1 MNRVT
6 NFFLVFVLAFAITNY
21 FSRDINSEISNNQTV
36 TNTTIYKRDV
46 AVEISKTINSID
58 TNKIDADIA
67 NKEQQFSSK
76 LISDLNEEL
85 VVLNQEITFL
95 IQQQKFSQFRE
106 KHGGVRGIYL
116 NGYHMTNNS
125 KLEIINNILDNTN
138 VNSLV
143 IDVKTDNGHI
153 LFDSVNELAVEMSNV
168 RSKYNSERLNTLKD
182 KNDLYLIG
190 RVVVFQD
197 PLFAKNYPNEAVFD
211 SYRNNIYSQ
220 DGQYFIDPG
229 SEKAR
234 NYVINIAKEAC
245 ELGFDEIQFDYIRYP
260 DSNYKYMVFKDENT
274 YDNRIKNINSFLMV
288 AKKEINS
295 LGCFVSADVFG
306 FILTNKFDG
315 GIGQN
320 LETIIENVDFLSP
333 MVYPSHY
340 SKGSFG
346 YQNPNRNPY
355 GVITSALDDALER
368 GVEEIKLRPFL
379 QGFWHS
385 DAEVQENIR
394 AAEDK
399 NLDWIIWNVSSSYNL
414 LLVKMGL
421 LLFFVS
427 NMMPCQKLD
436 MPVATT

>member
-6 NFFLVFVLAFAITNY
+6 NFFLVFVLAFAITNFY
-21 FSRDINSEISNNQTV
+21 SRDINNEISKDEIV
-36 TNTTIYKRDV
+36 TNTTVYKSNT
-46 AVEISKTINSID
+46 ALEISKIIKTFESDNVSKNINKD
-58 TNKIDADIA
+58 
-67 NKEQQFSSK
+67 EQMYSAK
-76 LISDLNEEL
+76 LISDLNDEL
-85 VVLNQEITFL
+85 IVLNQEITFL
-95 IQQQKFSQFRE
+95 IKKQKFSKYKE
-106 KHGGVRGIYL
+106 THGGIRGIYV
-116 NGYHMTNNS
+116 NGYHMTNES
-125 KLEIINNILDNTN
+125 KLENILNIVDKTN

-153 LFDSVNELAVEMSNV
+153 LFNTTNTISEEMSNI
-168 RSKYNSERLNTLKD
+168 RSKYDQETLRKLKD

-197 PLFAKNYPNEAVFD
+197 PLFAKSYPDEAVFD
-211 SYRNNIYSQ
+211 SYKKRIYSQ
-220 DGQYFIDPG
+220 NDQYFVDPG

-234 NYVINIAKEAC
+234 SYVIDIAKEAC
-245 ELGFDEIQFDYIRYP
+245 QLGFDEIQFDYIRYP
-260 DSNYKYMVFKDENT
+260 DSNYQYMTFKEENNFE
-274 YDNRIKNINSFLMV
+274 NRIKNINTFLMK
-288 AKKEINS
+288 AKEEINGI
-295 LGCFVSADVFG
+295 GCFVSADVFG

-355 GVITSALDDALER
+355 GVITSALDDALNR
-368 GVEEIKLRPFL
+368 GVQEVKLRPFL

-385 DAEVQENIR
+385 DFEVQENIR

-399 NLDWIIWNVSSSYNL
+399 NLDWIVWNVSSSYNL
-414 LLVKMGL
+414 EY
-421 LLFFVS
+421 FT
-427 NMMPCQKLD
+427 KLD
-436 MPVATT
+436 S

>member
-168 RSKYNSERLNTLKD
+168 RSKYNSETLNTLKD

-260 DSNYKYMVFKDENT
+260 DSNYKYMVFKDENN

-414 LLVKMGL
+414 GY
-421 LLFFVS
+421 FS
-427 NMMPCQKLD
+427 KLD
-436 MPVATT
+436 S

>member
-6 NFFLVFVLAFAITNY
+6 NFFLVFVLAFAITNF
-21 FSRDINSEISNNQTV
+21 FSRDINNEISKNQIV
-36 TNTTIYKRDV
+36 TNTTIYKRDI
-46 AVEISKTINSID
+46 ALEISKTINNID
-58 TNKIDADIA
+58 TNKIDADIVS
-67 NKEQQFSSK
+67 KEQKFSSK

-95 IQQQKFSQFRE
+95 IKQQKFSQFRD

-116 NGYHMTNNS
+116 NGYHMTNSS

-153 LFDSVNELAVEMSNV
+153 LFDSVNELALEMSNV
-168 RSKYNSERLNTLKD
+168 RSKYNNEILSTLKD

-211 SYRNNIYSQ
+211 SYKKEIYSQ

-274 YDNRIKNINSFLMV
+274 YENRIKNINSFLMV

-315 GIGQN
+315 GVGQN

-340 SKGSFG
+340 SNGSFG
-346 YQNPNRNPY
+346 YENPNRNPY

-385 DAEVQENIR
+385 DFEVQENIR

-414 LLVKMGL
+414 GY
-421 LLFFVS
+421 FS
-427 NMMPCQKLD
+427 KLD
-436 MPVATT
+436 S

>member
-6 NFFLVFVLAFAITNY
+6 NLFLVFVLAFAFANFY
-21 FSRDINSEISNNQTV
+21 SRDLNKEISNNKIV
-36 TNTTIYKRDV
+36 TNTTTYYKPDI
-46 AVEISKTINSID
+46 AIEISKTTNSFD
-58 TNKIDADIA
+58 TNKIDVDVA
-67 NKEQQFSSK
+67 NREQMFSSK

-85 VVLNQEITFL
+85 IVLNKEITFL
-95 IQQQKFSQFRE
+95 IKKQKFSQFLK

-116 NGYHMTNNS
+116 NGYHMTNSS
-125 KLEIINNILDNTN
+125 KLEIINNVLNNTN

-153 LFDSVNELAVEMSNV
+153 LFNSENELTLEMSNV
-168 RSKYNSERLNTLKD
+168 RSKYDSESLNTLKD
-182 KNDLYLIG
+182 KMDLYLIG

-197 PLFAKNYPNEAVFD
+197 PLFTKNYPDEAIFD
-211 SYRNNIYSQ
+211 SYKRTIYSQ
-220 DGQYFIDPG
+220 DDQYFIDPS
-229 SEKAR
+229 SEKAKQ
-234 NYVINIAKEAC
+234 YVIDIAKEAC

-260 DSNYKYMVFKDENT
+260 DSNYNYMVFKEENT
-274 YDNRIKNINSFLMV
+274 YENRINNINSFLGK
-288 AKKEINS
+288 AKEEINS

-306 FILTNKFDG
+306 YILTNRFDG

-320 LETIIENVDFLSP
+320 LETIIEHVDFLSP
-333 MVYPSHY
+333 MIYPSHY

-368 GVEEIKLRPFL
+368 GIKKIKLRPYL

-385 DAEVQENIR
+385 DIEVRENIR

-399 NLDWIIWNVSSSYNL
+399 NVDWIIWNNSSSYKL
-414 LLVKMGL
+414 GY
-421 LLFFVS
+421 FS
-427 NMMPCQKLD
+427 KLD
-436 MPVATT
+436 S

>member
-67 NKEQQFSSK
+67 SKEQQFSSK

-260 DSNYKYMVFKDENT
+260 DSNYKYMVFKDENN

-355 GVITSALDDALER
+355 GVITSALDDALDR

-414 LLVKMGL
+414 GY
-421 LLFFVS
+421 FS
-427 NMMPCQKLD
+427 KLD
-436 MPVATT
+436 S

>member
-67 NKEQQFSSK
+67 SKEQKFSSK

-106 KHGGVRGIYL
+106 KHGGVRGVYL

-414 LLVKMGL
+414 GY
-421 LLFFVS
+421 FS
-427 NMMPCQKLD
+427 KLD
-436 MPVATT
+436 S

>member
-234 NYVINIAKEAC
+234 EYVINIAKEAC

-414 LLVKMGL
+414 GY
-421 LLFFVS
+421 FS
-427 NMMPCQKLD
+427 KLD
-436 MPVATT
+436 S

>member
-67 NKEQQFSSK
+67 SKEQKFSSK

-197 PLFAKNYPNEAVFD
+197 PLFAKNYPTEAVFD

-414 LLVKMGL
+414 GY
-421 LLFFVS
+421 FS
-427 NMMPCQKLD
+427 KLD
-436 MPVATT
+436 S

>member
-6 NFFLVFVLAFAITNY
+6 NFFLVFVLVFAITNY

-106 KHGGVRGIYL
+106 KHGGVRGVYL

-399 NLDWIIWNVSSSYNL
+399 SLDWIIWNVSSSYNL
-414 LLVKMGL
+414 GY
-421 LLFFVS
+421 FS
-427 NMMPCQKLD
+427 KLD
-436 MPVATT
+436 S

>member
-6 NFFLVFVLAFAITNY
+6 NFFLVFVLAFAITNF
-21 FSRDINSEISNNQTV
+21 FSRDINNEISKNQIV
-36 TNTTIYKRDV
+36 TNTTIYKRDI
-46 AVEISKTINSID
+46 ALEISKTINNID
-58 TNKIDADIA
+58 TNKIDADIVS
-67 NKEQQFSSK
+67 KEQKFSSK

-116 NGYHMTNNS
+116 NGYHMTNSS
-125 KLEIINNILDNTN
+125 KLELINNILDNTN

-153 LFDSVNELAVEMSNV
+153 LFDSVNELALEMSNV
-168 RSKYNSERLNTLKD
+168 RSKYNNEILSTLKD

-211 SYRNNIYSQ
+211 SYKKEIYSQ

-274 YDNRIKNINSFLMV
+274 YENRIKNINSFLMV

-315 GIGQN
+315 GVGQN

-340 SKGSFG
+340 SNGSFG
-346 YQNPNRNPY
+346 YENPNRNPY

-385 DAEVQENIR
+385 DFEVQENIR

-414 LLVKMGL
+414 GY
-421 LLFFVS
+421 FS
-427 NMMPCQKLD
+427 KLD
-436 MPVATT
+436 S

>member
-6 NFFLVFVLAFAITNY
+6 NFFLVFVLAFAITNF
-21 FSRDINSEISNNQTV
+21 FSRDINNEISKNQIV
-36 TNTTIYKRDV
+36 TNTTIYKRDI
-46 AVEISKTINSID
+46 ALEISKTINSID
-58 TNKIDADIA
+58 TNKIDTDIA
-67 NKEQQFSSK
+67 SKEKKFSSK

-116 NGYHMTNNS
+116 NGYHMTNSS
-125 KLEIINNILDNTN
+125 KLELINNILDNTN

-153 LFDSVNELAVEMSNV
+153 LFDSVNELALEMSNV
-168 RSKYNSERLNTLKD
+168 RSKYNNEILSTLKD

-197 PLFAKNYPNEAVFD
+197 PLFAKHYPNEAVFD
-211 SYRNNIYSQ
+211 SYKKEIYSQ

-274 YDNRIKNINSFLMV
+274 YENRIKNINSFLMV

-315 GIGQN
+315 GVGQN

-340 SKGSFG
+340 SNGSFG

-385 DAEVQENIR
+385 DFEVQENIR

-414 LLVKMGL
+414 GY
-421 LLFFVS
+421 FS
-427 NMMPCQKLD
+427 KLD
-436 MPVATT
+436 S

>member
-6 NFFLVFVLAFAITNY
+6 NLFLVFVLAFAFANFY
-21 FSRDINSEISNNQTV
+21 SRDLNKEISNNKIV
-36 TNTTIYKRDV
+36 TNTTTYYKPDI
-46 AVEISKTINSID
+46 AIEISKTTNSFD
-58 TNKIDADIA
+58 TNKIDVDVA
-67 NKEQQFSSK
+67 NREQMFSSK

-85 VVLNQEITFL
+85 IVLNKEITFL
-95 IQQQKFSQFRE
+95 IKKQKFSQFLK

-116 NGYHMTNNS
+116 NGYHMTNSS
-125 KLEIINNILDNTN
+125 KLEIINNVLNNTN

-153 LFDSVNELAVEMSNV
+153 LFNSENELTLEMSNV
-168 RSKYNSERLNTLKD
+168 RSKYDSESLNTLKD
-182 KNDLYLIG
+182 KMDLYLIG

-197 PLFAKNYPNEAVFD
+197 PLFTKNYPDEAIFD
-211 SYRNNIYSQ
+211 SYKRTIYSQ
-220 DGQYFIDPG
+220 DDQYFIDPS
-229 SEKAR
+229 SEKAKQ
-234 NYVINIAKEAC
+234 YVIDIAKEAC

-260 DSNYKYMVFKDENT
+260 DSNYNYMVFKEENT
-274 YDNRIKNINSFLMV
+274 YENRINNINSFLGK
-288 AKKEINS
+288 AKEEINS

-306 FILTNKFDG
+306 YILTNRLDG

-333 MVYPSHY
+333 MIYPSHY

-368 GVEEIKLRPFL
+368 GIKKIKLRPYL

-385 DAEVQENIR
+385 DIEVRENIR

-399 NLDWIIWNVSSSYNL
+399 NVDWIIWNNSSSYKL
-414 LLVKMGL
+414 GY
-421 LLFFVS
+421 FS
-427 NMMPCQKLD
+427 KLD
-436 MPVATT
+436 S

>member
-67 NKEQQFSSK
+67 SKEQQFSSK

-85 VVLNQEITFL
+85 VVLNQEIAFL

-234 NYVINIAKEAC
+234 EYVINIAKEAC

-414 LLVKMGL
+414 GY
-421 LLFFVS
+421 FS
-427 NMMPCQKLD
+427 KLD
-436 MPVATT
+436 S

>member
-67 NKEQQFSSK
+67 SKEQKFSSK

-106 KHGGVRGIYL
+106 KHGGVRGVYL

-355 GVITSALDDALER
+355 GVITSALDDALDR

-414 LLVKMGL
+414 GY
-421 LLFFVS
+421 FS
-427 NMMPCQKLD
+427 KLD
-436 MPVATT
+436 S

>member
-58 TNKIDADIA
+58 TNKIDAEIA
-67 NKEQQFSSK
+67 SKEQRFSSK

-234 NYVINIAKEAC
+234 EYVINIAKEAC

-260 DSNYKYMVFKDENT
+260 DSNYKYMVFKDENN

-414 LLVKMGL
+414 GY
-421 LLFFVS
+421 FS
-427 NMMPCQKLD
+427 KLD
-436 MPVATT
+436 S

>member
-67 NKEQQFSSK
+67 SKEQKFSSK

-414 LLVKMGL
+414 GY
-421 LLFFVS
+421 FS
-427 NMMPCQKLD
+427 KLD
-436 MPVATT
+436 S

>member
-6 NFFLVFVLAFAITNY
+6 NFFLVFVLAFTITNF
-21 FSRDINSEISNNQTV
+21 FSRDINNEISKNQIV
-36 TNTTIYKRDV
+36 TNTTIYKRDI
-46 AVEISKTINSID
+46 ALEISKTINNID
-58 TNKIDADIA
+58 TNKIDADIVS
-67 NKEQQFSSK
+67 KEQKFSSK

-95 IQQQKFSQFRE
+95 IKQQKFSQFRD

-116 NGYHMTNNS
+116 NGYHMTNSS

-153 LFDSVNELAVEMSNV
+153 LFDSVNELALEMSNV
-168 RSKYNSERLNTLKD
+168 RSKYNNEILSTLKD

-197 PLFAKNYPNEAVFD
+197 PLFAKHYPNEAVFD
-211 SYRNNIYSQ
+211 SYKKEIYSQ

-274 YDNRIKNINSFLMV
+274 YENRIKNINSFLMV

-315 GIGQN
+315 GVGQN

-385 DAEVQENIR
+385 DFEVQENIR

-414 LLVKMGL
+414 GY
-421 LLFFVS
+421 FS
-427 NMMPCQKLD
+427 KLD
-436 MPVATT
+436 S

>member
-106 KHGGVRGIYL
+106 KHGGVRGVYL

-414 LLVKMGL
+414 GY
-421 LLFFVS
+421 FS
-427 NMMPCQKLD
+427 KLD
-436 MPVATT
+436 S

>member
-168 RSKYNSERLNTLKD
+168 RSKYNSETLNTLKD

-234 NYVINIAKEAC
+234 EYVINIAKEAC

-260 DSNYKYMVFKDENT
+260 DSNYKYMVFKDENN

-414 LLVKMGL
+414 GY
-421 LLFFVS
+421 FS
-427 NMMPCQKLD
+427 KLD
-436 MPVATT
+436 S

>member
-6 NFFLVFVLAFAITNY
+6 NLFLVFVLAFAFANFY
-21 FSRDINSEISNNQTV
+21 SRDLNKEISNNKIV
-36 TNTTIYKRDV
+36 TNTTTYYKPDI
-46 AVEISKTINSID
+46 AIEISKTTNSFD
-58 TNKIDADIA
+58 TNKIDVDVA
-67 NKEQQFSSK
+67 NREQMFSSK

-85 VVLNQEITFL
+85 IVLNKEITFL
-95 IQQQKFSQFRE
+95 IKKQKFSQFLK

-116 NGYHMTNNS
+116 NGYHMTNSS
-125 KLEIINNILDNTN
+125 KLEIINNVLNNTN

-153 LFDSVNELAVEMSNV
+153 LFNSENELTLEMSNV
-168 RSKYNSERLNTLKD
+168 RSKYDSESLNTLKD
-182 KNDLYLIG
+182 KMDLYLIG

-197 PLFAKNYPNEAVFD
+197 PLFTKNYPDEAIFD
-211 SYRNNIYSQ
+211 SYKRTIYSQ
-220 DGQYFIDPG
+220 DDQYFIDPS
-229 SEKAR
+229 SEKAKQ
-234 NYVINIAKEAC
+234 YVIDIAKEAC

-260 DSNYKYMVFKDENT
+260 DSNYNYMVFKEENT
-274 YDNRIKNINSFLMV
+274 YENRINNINSFLGK
-288 AKKEINS
+288 AKEEINS

-306 FILTNKFDG
+306 YILTNRFDG

-333 MVYPSHY
+333 MIYPSHY

-368 GVEEIKLRPFL
+368 GIKKIKLRPYL

-385 DAEVQENIR
+385 DIEVRENIR

-399 NLDWIIWNVSSSYNL
+399 NVDWIIWNNSSSYKL
-414 LLVKMGL
+414 GY
-421 LLFFVS
+421 FS
-427 NMMPCQKLD
+427 KLD
-436 MPVATT
+436 S

>member
-6 NFFLVFVLAFAITNY
+6 NFFLVFVLAFTITNF
-21 FSRDINSEISNNQTV
+21 FSRDINNEISKNQIV
-36 TNTTIYKRDV
+36 TNTTIYKRDI
-46 AVEISKTINSID
+46 ALEISKTINNID
-58 TNKIDADIA
+58 TNKIDADIVS
-67 NKEQQFSSK
+67 KEQKFSSK

-95 IQQQKFSQFRE
+95 IKQQKFSQFRD

-116 NGYHMTNNS
+116 NGYHMTNSS

-153 LFDSVNELAVEMSNV
+153 LFDSVNELALEMSNV
-168 RSKYNSERLNTLKD
+168 RSKYNNEILSTLKD

-211 SYRNNIYSQ
+211 SYKKEIYSQ

-274 YDNRIKNINSFLMV
+274 YENRIKNINSFLMV

-315 GIGQN
+315 GVGQN

-340 SKGSFG
+340 SNGSFG

-385 DAEVQENIR
+385 DFEVQENIR

-414 LLVKMGL
+414 GY
-421 LLFFVS
+421 FS
-427 NMMPCQKLD
+427 KLD
-436 MPVATT
+436 S

>member
-1 MNRVT
+1 
-6 NFFLVFVLAFAITNY
+6 
-21 FSRDINSEISNNQTV
+21 
-36 TNTTIYKRDV
+36 
-46 AVEISKTINSID
+46 
-58 TNKIDADIA
+58 
-67 NKEQQFSSK
+67 
-76 LISDLNEEL
+76 
-85 VVLNQEITFL
+85 
-95 IQQQKFSQFRE
+95 
-106 KHGGVRGIYL
+106 
-116 NGYHMTNNS
+116 
-125 KLEIINNILDNTN
+125 
-138 VNSLV
+138 
-143 IDVKTDNGHI
+143 
-153 LFDSVNELAVEMSNV
+153 MSNV
-168 RSKYNSERLNTLKD
+168 RSKYNSETLNTLKD

-211 SYRNNIYSQ
+211 SYKNKIYSQ

-234 NYVINIAKEAC
+234 DYVINIAKEAC

-414 LLVKMGL
+414 GY
-421 LLFFVS
+421 FS
-427 NMMPCQKLD
+427 KLD
-436 MPVATT
+436 S

>member
-67 NKEQQFSSK
+67 SKEQKFSSK

-95 IQQQKFSQFRE
+95 IQQKKFSQFRE
-106 KHGGVRGIYL
+106 KHGGVRGVYL

-168 RSKYNSERLNTLKD
+168 RSKYNSETLNTLKD

-385 DAEVQENIR
+385 DAGVQENIR

-414 LLVKMGL
+414 GY
-421 LLFFVS
+421 FS
-427 NMMPCQKLD
+427 KLD
-436 MPVATT
+436 S

>member
-6 NFFLVFVLAFAITNY
+6 NFFLVFVLAFTITNF
-21 FSRDINSEISNNQTV
+21 FSRDINNEISKNQIV
-36 TNTTIYKRDV
+36 TNTTIYKRDI
-46 AVEISKTINSID
+46 ALEISKTINNID
-58 TNKIDADIA
+58 TNKIDADIVS
-67 NKEQQFSSK
+67 KEQKFSSK

-95 IQQQKFSQFRE
+95 IKQQKFSQFRD

-116 NGYHMTNNS
+116 NGYHMTNSS

-153 LFDSVNELAVEMSNV
+153 LFDSVNELALEMSNV
-168 RSKYNSERLNTLKD
+168 RSKYNNEILSTLKD

-211 SYRNNIYSQ
+211 SYKKEIYSQ

-274 YDNRIKNINSFLMV
+274 YENRIKNINSFLMV

-315 GIGQN
+315 GVGQN

-340 SKGSFG
+340 SNGSFG
-346 YQNPNRNPY
+346 YENPNRNPY

-385 DAEVQENIR
+385 DFEVQENIR

-414 LLVKMGL
+414 GY
-421 LLFFVS
+421 FS
-427 NMMPCQKLD
+427 KLD
-436 MPVATT
+436 S

>member
-67 NKEQQFSSK
+67 SKEQQFSSK

-168 RSKYNSERLNTLKD
+168 RSKYNSETLNTLKD

-414 LLVKMGL
+414 GY
-421 LLFFVS
+421 FS
-427 NMMPCQKLD
+427 KLD
-436 MPVATT
+436 S

>member
-67 NKEQQFSSK
+67 SKEQKFSSK

-274 YDNRIKNINSFLMV
+274 FDNRIKNINSFLMV

-414 LLVKMGL
+414 GY
-421 LLFFVS
+421 FS
-427 NMMPCQKLD
+427 KLD
-436 MPVATT
+436 S

>member
-1 MNRVT
+1 
-6 NFFLVFVLAFAITNY
+6 
-21 FSRDINSEISNNQTV
+21 
-36 TNTTIYKRDV
+36 
-46 AVEISKTINSID
+46 
-58 TNKIDADIA
+58 
-67 NKEQQFSSK
+67 
-76 LISDLNEEL
+76 
-85 VVLNQEITFL
+85 
-95 IQQQKFSQFRE
+95 
-106 KHGGVRGIYL
+106 
-116 NGYHMTNNS
+116 
-125 KLEIINNILDNTN
+125 
-138 VNSLV
+138 
-143 IDVKTDNGHI
+143 
-153 LFDSVNELAVEMSNV
+153 
-168 RSKYNSERLNTLKD
+168 
-182 KNDLYLIG
+182 
-190 RVVVFQD
+190 
-197 PLFAKNYPNEAVFD
+197 
-211 SYRNNIYSQ
+211 
-220 DGQYFIDPG
+220 
-229 SEKAR
+229 
-234 NYVINIAKEAC
+234 VINIAKEAC

-274 YDNRIKNINSFLMV
+274 YENRIKNINSFLMI

-355 GVITSALDDALER
+355 GVITSALDDALQR
-368 GVEEIKLRPFL
+368 GVEEVKLRPFL

-414 LLVKMGL
+414 GY
-421 LLFFVS
+421 FS
-427 NMMPCQKLD
+427 KLD
-436 MPVATT
+436 S